1 MESQRVERI
10 SLMGGRDE
18 TLRNLV
24 DDYRSER
31 ISRREAFKRAVALG
45 IGSSAIAAALLSVR
59 SERVSAAGTSGTAGS
74 LRRLQEE
81 PKQGGTLREGYDL
94 DFSKMDPLL
103 TNWYDPA
110 FSALYENP
118 IVNDPEGNKVPQ
130 LAESW
135 EVSEDGKTLTLHLRE
150 GLKFHSGAPLTAA
163 VVKDVYDD
171 IKEGGVLNGFFA
183 PVESIDAP
191 DDLTVVVNMAH
202 PYYDILNVIDTGYW
216 SIYNAAVRDEA
227 EAAEAGSYGQ
237 SVIDGSGP
245 FTYGEWVPGSH
256 VIVNKWADY
265 PGSIVP
271 YFTNKGPAYLD
282 SIRWTFIGEAAQRAI
297 QIENGE
303 IDTLRGPAPQDIAR
317 LQSNPDLNIISLKEW
332 SGYIF
337 GVNFTRTDLDFHE
350 VKMRQALSHAFDRE
364 AIVQGLLFGQGEPLY
379 GPITSADRYYT
390 PEVEQFNQYDLDL
403 AKSLV
408 SELGWTPG
416 DDGILEKNGVRLSF
430 SMPVQDESFNKQ
442 LGTVIQD
449 QLKQLGVEVQPQ
461 ILDRGTYFGTLQ
473 NDNPDSYFFYYLWPV
488 PIDIVTLFVGSAT
501 KGNPNWGQ
509 AEVPEVDAAIQA
521 WQNAANEEELAA
533 AGVDFQLKVAELL
546 PTIPLVNRYA
556 FWAARNNVNGYLPHQ
571 YMLYPFYNDVWL
583 S

>member
-1 MESQRVERI
+1 MRS
-10 SLMGGRDE
+10 RDE
-18 TLRNLV
+18 SLHTLV
-24 DDYRSER
+24 DDYRQAR
-31 ISRREAFKRAVALG
+31 ISRREAFKRAAVVG

-59 SERVSAAGTSGTAGS
+59 TERMSAAGSSGPGTT
-74 LRRLQEE
+74 LRRLQDE
-81 PKQGGTLREGYDL
+81 PVQGGTLREGYDL

-130 LAESW
+130 IAESW
-135 EVSEDGKTLTLHLRE
+135 EVSEDGMTLTLHLRE
-150 GLKFHSGAPLTAA
+150 GLTFHSGAPLTAA
-163 VVKDVYDD
+163 SIKAVYDD

-183 PVESIDAP
+183 PVESTDAP

-216 SIYNAAVRDEA
+216 SIYNPDARD
-227 EAAEAGSYGQ
+227 AAEAEEPGSFGQ
-237 SVIDGSGP
+237 QTIDGSGP
-245 FTYGEWVPGSH
+245 FTFQEWVPGSH
-256 VIVNKWADY
+256 VVVNKWADY

-271 YFTNKGPAYLD
+271 YFTNQGPAYLD
-282 SIRWTFIGEAAQRAI
+282 SIRWNFIGEAAQRAI

-303 IDTLRGPAPQDIAR
+303 IDTLRGPAAQDVER
-317 LQSNPDLNIISLKEW
+317 LRSNPDLNLISLNEW

-350 VKMRQALSHAFDRE
+350 VKMRQALSHAFNRE

-379 GPITSADRYYT
+379 GPITTADRYYT
-390 PEVEQFNQYDLDL
+390 PDVEQFNQYDPELS
-403 AKSLV
+403 KSLLA
-408 SELGWTPG
+408 ELGWTPG
-416 DDGILEKNGVRLSF
+416 DDGIVEKNGVTLSF
-430 SMPVQDESFNKQ
+430 AMPVQDESFNEQ

-449 QLKQLGVEVQPQ
+449 QLKQIGVDVQPQ
-461 ILDRGTYFGTLQ
+461 ILDRGSYFGALQ

-509 AEVPEVDAAIQA
+509 AEVAEVDAAIEA

-533 AGVDFQLKVAELL
+533 AGAQFQLAVAETL

-556 FWAARNNVNGYLPHQ
+556 FWVSRNNVNGYLPHQ

>member
-1 MESQRVERI
+1 MSI
-10 SLMGGRDE
+10 HDGSLQQ
-18 TLRNLV
+18 LI
-24 DDYRSER
+24 DDYRLAR
-31 ISRREAFKRAVALG
+31 ISRREAFKRAAALG

-59 SERVSAAGTSGTAGS
+59 TERVGASGMSGSVSS
-74 LRRLQEE
+74 LRRLQDE
-81 PKQGGTLREGYDL
+81 PVQGGTLREGYDL

-118 IVNDPEGNKVPQ
+118 IVNDPEGAKVPQ

-135 EVSEDGKTLTLHLRE
+135 EVSEDGMTLTLTLRE
-150 GLKFHSGAPLTAA
+150 GLIFHSGAPLNAAA
-163 VVKDVYDD
+163 VKAVYDD
-171 IKEGGVLNGFFA
+171 IKEGGVLNGFFG
-183 PVESIDAP
+183 PVDSTDAP
-191 DDLTVVVNMAH
+191 DDVTVVLNMAH

-216 SIYNAAVRDEA
+216 SIYNATARDEA

-245 FTYGEWVPGSH
+245 FTFGEWVPGSH
-256 VIVNKWADY
+256 VTVNKWAEY

-271 YFTNKGPAYLD
+271 YFSNKGPAYLD
-282 SIRWTFIGEAAQRAI
+282 TIHWTFIGEAAQRAI

-303 IDTLRGPAPQDIAR
+303 IDTLRGPAAQDISR
-317 LQSNPDLNIISLKEW
+317 LQSNSDLNLISLKEW

-350 VKMRQALSHAFDRE
+350 VKMRQALSHAFDRA

-379 GPITSADRYYT
+379 GPITTADRYYT
-390 PEVEQFNQYDLDL
+390 PDVEQFNQYDLEL

-408 SELGWTPG
+408 AELGWTPG
-416 DDGILEKNGVRLSF
+416 DDGILEKNGVKLSF

-449 QLKQLGVEVQPQ
+449 QLKQLGVDVQPQ

-488 PIDIVTLFVGSAT
+488 PIDIVTLFVSSAT

-509 AEVPEVDAAIQA
+509 AEVAEVDAAIEA

-533 AGVDFQLKVAELL
+533 AGAQFQLAVAEYL
-546 PTIPLVNRYA
+546 PTIPLVNRFA
-556 FWAARNNVNGYLPHQ
+556 FWVARSNVNGYLPHQ

>member
-1 MESQRVERI
+1 
-10 SLMGGRDE
+10 MGFSTTALQQLLDE
-18 TLRNLV
+18 
-24 DDYRSER
+24 YRSAR
-31 ISRREAFKRAVALG
+31 INRREAFQRAAALG
-45 IGSSAIAAALLSVR
+45 IGSSVIAAALLSVR
-59 SERVSAAGTSGTAGS
+59 PERIAAAGSSGSVNA
-74 LRRLQEE
+74 LRRFQDE
-81 PKQGGTLREGYDL
+81 PVQGGTLREGYDL

-118 IVNDPEGNKVPQ
+118 IVNDQDAKKVPQ

-135 EVSEDGKTLTLHLRE
+135 EVSEDGMSLTLHLRE
-150 GLKFHSGAPLTAA
+150 GLTFHSGAPLNAAA
-163 VVKDVYDD
+163 VKAVYDD
-171 IKEGGVLNGFFA
+171 IKEGGVLNGFFG
-183 PVESIDAP
+183 PVESTEAT
-191 DDLTVVVNMAH
+191 DDLTVVVKMAH

-216 SIYNAAVRDEA
+216 SIYNSEARDAA
-227 EAAEAGSYGQ
+227 EAAEPGSYGQ
-237 SVIDGSGP
+237 QTIDGSGP
-245 FTYGEWVPGSH
+245 FTFGEWVPGSH
-256 VIVNKWADY
+256 VVVNKWADY

-282 SIRWTFIGEAAQRAI
+282 SIRWTFIGESAQRAI

-303 IDTLRGPAPQDIAR
+303 VDTLRGPAAQDVAR
-317 LQSNPDLNIISLKEW
+317 LQSNPDLNVISLKEW

-337 GVNFTRTDLDFHE
+337 GVNFTREDLDFHE
-350 VKMRQALSHAFDRE
+350 PKMRQALSHAFDRA
-364 AIVQGLLFGQGEPLY
+364 AIVQGLLFGEGEPLY

-390 PEVEQFNQYDLDL
+390 PDVEQFNQYDLDL
-403 AKSLV
+403 AKSLIA
-408 SELGWTPG
+408 ELGWAAG
-416 DDGILEKNGVRLSF
+416 DDGVLEKNGVKLSF

-449 QLKQLGVEVQPQ
+449 QLKQLGVDVQPQ

-488 PIDIVTLFVGSAT
+488 PIDIVTLFVSSAT

-509 AEVPEVDAAIQA
+509 AEVPEVDAAIAA
-521 WQNAANEEELAA
+521 WQNAANEEEFAA
-533 AGVDFQLKVAELL
+533 AGAQFQLAVAEYL
-546 PTIPLVNRYA
+546 PTIPLVNRNA
-556 FWAARNNVNGYLPHQ
+556 FWVARNNVQGYLPHQ

>member
-1 MESQRVERI
+1 MQSPIDSFQHLVE
-10 SLMGGRDE
+10 
-18 TLRNLV
+18 
-24 DDYRSER
+24 DYRRSR
-31 ISRREAFKRAVALG
+31 ISRREVFKRAAALG
-45 IGSSAIAAALLSVR
+45 IGGSVVASVLLSVR
-59 SERVSAAGTSGTAGS
+59 ADAVDAAGG
-74 LRRLQEE
+74 RRANSMRSAMQDE
-81 PKQGGTLREGYDL
+81 PVQGGTLREGYDL

-118 IVNDPEGNKVPQ
+118 IVNDPEGAKVPQ

-135 EVSEDGKTLTLHLRE
+135 EVSEDGMTLTLTLRS
-150 GLKFHSGAPLTAA
+150 GLKFHSGAPLDAAA
-163 VVKDVYDD
+163 VKAVYDD
-171 IKEGGVLNGFFA
+171 IKAGGVLNGFFG
-183 PVESIDAP
+183 PVDSIDAP
-191 DDLTVVVNMAH
+191 DDVTVVLNMAH

-216 SIYNAAVRDEA
+216 SIYNATSRTEA

-237 SVIDGSGP
+237 KVVDGSGP
-245 FTYGEWVPGSH
+245 FTFGEWVPGSH
-256 VIVNKWADY
+256 VVVNKWADY

-282 SIRWTFIGEAAQRAI
+282 SIRWQFISEAAQRAI

-303 IDTLRGPAPQDIAR
+303 IDTLRGPAAQDIAR
-317 LQSNPDLNIISLKEW
+317 LQSNPDLTVTSLKEW

-350 VKMRQALSHAFDRE
+350 VKMRQALSHAFDRA
-364 AIVQGLLFGQGEPLY
+364 AIVQGLLFGEGEPLY

-390 PEVEQFNQYDLDL
+390 ADVEQFNQYDLDL

-408 SELGWTPG
+408 AELGWTPG
-416 DDGILEKNGVRLSF
+416 DDGILEKNGVRLQF
-430 SMPVQDESFNKQ
+430 TMPVQDESFNRQ

-488 PIDIVTLFVGSAT
+488 PIDIVTLFVSSKT
-501 KGNPNWGQ
+501 KGNPNWAQ
-509 AEVPEVDAAIQA
+509 AEVPEVDAAIDA
-521 WQNAANEEELAA
+521 WQNAANEDELRA
-533 AGVDFQLKVAELL
+533 AGIQFQMAVAEYL
-546 PTIPLVNRYA
+546 PTIPLVNRNA
-556 FWAARNNVNGYLPHQ
+556 FWASRSNVHGYMPHQ

>member
-1 MESQRVERI
+1 MRSHDESLQGLI
-10 SLMGGRDE
+10 
-18 TLRNLV
+18 
-24 DDYRSER
+24 DDYRLAR
-31 ISRREAFKRAVALG
+31 ISRREAFKRAAALG
-45 IGSSAIAAALLSVR
+45 IGSSVIAAALLSVR
-59 SERVSAAGTSGTAGS
+59 TERVAASGASGSVSS
-74 LRRLQEE
+74 LRRLQDE
-81 PKQGGTLREGYDL
+81 PAQGGTLREGYDL

-118 IVNDPEGNKVPQ
+118 IVNDPDGAKVPQ
-130 LAESW
+130 IAESW
-135 EVSEDGKTLTLHLRE
+135 EVSEDGMTLTLTLRE
-150 GLKFHSGAPLTAA
+150 GLIFHSGAPLNAAA
-163 VVKDVYDD
+163 VKAVYDD
-171 IKEGGVLNGFFA
+171 IKEGGVLNGFFG
-183 PVESIDAP
+183 PVESTDAP
-191 DDLTVVVNMAH
+191 DDVTVVLNMAH

-216 SIYNAAVRDEA
+216 SIYNATVRDEA

-256 VIVNKWADY
+256 VTVNKWADY

-271 YFTNKGPAYLD
+271 YFSNKGPAYLD
-282 SIRWTFIGEAAQRAI
+282 SIHWTFIGEAAQRAI

-303 IDTLRGPAPQDIAR
+303 IDTLRGPAPQDIER
-317 LQSNPDLNIISLKEW
+317 LQSNADLNLISLKEW

-350 VKMRQALSHAFDRE
+350 AKMRQALSHAFDRE

-379 GPITSADRYYT
+379 GPITTADRYYT
-390 PEVEQFNQYDLDL
+390 PEVEQFNQYDIDL
-403 AKSLV
+403 AKSLLA
-408 SELGWTPG
+408 ELEWTPG
-416 DDGILEKNGVRLSF
+416 DDGILEKNGVKLSF
-430 SMPVQDESFNKQ
+430 AMPVQDESFNKQ

-449 QLKQLGVEVQPQ
+449 QLKQIGVDVQPQ

-488 PIDIVTLFVGSAT
+488 PIDIVTLFVSSAT

-509 AEVPEVDAAIQA
+509 ADVPEVDAAIEA

-533 AGVDFQLKVAELL
+533 AGAQFQLAVAELL
-546 PTIPLVNRYA
+546 PTIPLVNRNA
-556 FWAARNNVNGYLPHQ
+556 FWVARSNVNGYLPHQ